1 VNQRQFKIISFLLG
15 LALMCIVVM
24 QIVWVRT
31 MVANSKKELLRQF
44 SEALTNTS
52 NELQRLEDTKRVSQ
66 NIMEGLDQNQLQSQF
81 SNINVSSTTRKNN
94 QGTKVR
100 DTSFTIIQY
109 DSSSDNKNRILIK
122 KVQNYGD
129 GDYTDS
135 VFTKVILSDTQV
147 KINDRMKNIDSL
159 IKKLVVEFEKKD
171 IDIRERIN
179 EKQVTEVLTK
189 ELHKKGLDVPF
200 EFAVFNNKTKP
211 LIYSKGYIA
220 DTSHLIMPL
229 FMQDVYR
236 KKSFL
241 TAYPSNLSAYIW
253 SNLKDQLSLSIIFTV
268 LILAIF
274 IITFRAILKQKK
286 ISEIKNDF
294 INNMTHE
301 LKTPIAT
308 ISLIIDALKN
318 PLVKNNADQYN
329 SYMNVL
335 KEENDRLNGHVESVL
350 QVALLD
356 QGNLELNYS
365 EIDVVNLIKNC
376 IENFKMQIQNK
387 GATVNIKGSTIS
399 KIQADVFHI
408 TNVFNNLI
416 DNALKYSKEK
426 CEVEIHIKE
435 ENNLISISVKDNGI
449 GMTKEVQKK
458 IFDKFYRAE
467 GGNIHTVKGFGLGLS
482 YIRSIVEAH
491 QGSIEVHSELNNG
504 SEFIVKLKK

>member
-1 VNQRQFKIISFLLG
+1 
-15 LALMCIVVM
+15 
-24 QIVWVRT
+24 

-52 NELQRLEDTKRVSQ
+52 RELQRLEDTKRVSQ
-66 NIMEGLDQNQLQSQF
+66 NIMESLNQNQLQSQF
-81 SNINVSSTTRKNN
+81 SNINVSSTTLKN
-94 QGTKVR
+94 KVGSKIR
-100 DTSFTIIQY
+100 DTTFTIIQY

-135 VFTKVILSDTQV
+135 VFTKVILSDSQI
-147 KINDRMKNIDSL
+147 KINDKMKNIDSL
-159 IKKLVVEFEKKD
+159 IKKLVIEFEKKD

-179 EKQVTEVLTK
+179 EKEVNNVLAK
-189 ELHKKGLDVPF
+189 ELIKKGLDIPF
-200 EFAVFNNKTKP
+200 EFAVFNNKSKP
-211 LIYSKGYIA
+211 LIFSKGYIA
-220 DTSHLIMPL
+220 DTSHLIVPL

-241 TAYPSNLSAYIW
+241 TAYPSNFSAYIW
-253 SNLKDQLSLSIIFTV
+253 SNLKNQLSLTIIFTV
-268 LILAIF
+268 LILVIF
-274 IITFRAILKQKK
+274 IITFRALLKQKK

-301 LKTPIAT
+301 LKTPLAT

-318 PLVKNNADQYN
+318 PLVKNNLEQYD

-335 KEENDRLNGHVESVL
+335 KEENNRLNGHVERVL

-356 QGNLELNYS
+356 QGKLDLNYS
-365 EIDVVNLIKNC
+365 EIDLVVLIKKC
-376 IENFKMQIQNK
+376 IENYKLQIQNK
-387 GATVNIKGSTIS
+387 NAEITIIGAPSL
-399 KIQADVFHI
+399 KIQADLFHL
-408 TNVFNNLI
+408 TNAFNNLI
-416 DNALKYSKEK
+416 DNALKYSKDK
-426 CEVEIHIKE
+426 CEVQITIQEAEGLAI
-435 ENNLISISVKDNGI
+435 ISFKDNGI

-458 IFDKFYRAE
+458 VFDKFYRAE

-482 YIRSIVEAH
+482 YIKSILEAH
-491 QGSIEVHSELNNG
+491 NGTIEVESELNKG